1 MPCRREGERNSLRR
15 ASSLAVA
22 ASFRKNLRKR
32 PGSDQRPAGTGL
44 ALFPALPAAF
54 WKLLPVPSR
63 AAQFFLTRR
72 SIVRITKSL
81 IALSVFVFV
90 LGTAVSV
97 SAQTPPPQATPQ
109 AQQAPPAGDQAQ
121 AQLKS
126 PVEGELLSVDTEKK
140 VVEIK
145 LANGKEEKFT
155 YTDTTEISGAEKN
168 AAGLATMK
176 EGRVT
181 VHFTENAQT
190 KAKTATRIIVQ
201 PKQ

>member
-1 MPCRREGERNSLRR
+1 
-15 ASSLAVA
+15 
-22 ASFRKNLRKR
+22 
-32 PGSDQRPAGTGL
+32 
-44 ALFPALPAAF
+44 
-54 WKLLPVPSR
+54 
-63 AAQFFLTRR
+63 
-72 SIVRITKSL
+72 VRITKSL

-97 SAQTPPPQATPQ
+97 SAQTPPPQAAPAQ
-109 AQQAPPAGDQAQ
+109 AQQAPPAGDQAP

>member
-1 MPCRREGERNSLRR
+1 M
-15 ASSLAVA
+15 
-22 ASFRKNLRKR
+22 
-32 PGSDQRPAGTGL
+32 
-44 ALFPALPAAF
+44 
-54 WKLLPVPSR
+54 
-63 AAQFFLTRR
+63 
-72 SIVRITKSL
+72 RITKSL

-97 SAQTPPPQATPQ
+97 SAQTPQQAPP
-109 AQQAPPAGDQAQ
+109 QQAPPAADQSQ
-121 AQLKS
+121 SQQLKS

-140 VVEIK
+140 EVEIK
-145 LANGKEEKFT
+145 LASGSEVKFT
-155 YTDTTEISGAEKN
+155 YSDTTEISGAEKN

-176 EGRVT
+176 EARVT

>member
-1 MPCRREGERNSLRR
+1 M
-15 ASSLAVA
+15 
-22 ASFRKNLRKR
+22 
-32 PGSDQRPAGTGL
+32 
-44 ALFPALPAAF
+44 
-54 WKLLPVPSR
+54 
-63 AAQFFLTRR
+63 
-72 SIVRITKSL
+72 RITKSL
-81 IALSVFVFV
+81 IALSAFVFV

-97 SAQTPPPQATPQ
+97 SAQTPPQAPPAQ
-109 AQQAPPAGDQAQ
+109 AQQAAPAGDQAQ

-126 PVEGELLSVDTEKK
+126 PVEGELLSVDTETK

-176 EGRVT
+176 EARVT
-181 VHFTENAQT
+181 VTFTENAQT
-190 KAKTATRIIVQ
+190 KARTATKIVVQ

>member
-1 MPCRREGERNSLRR
+1 M
-15 ASSLAVA
+15 
-22 ASFRKNLRKR
+22 
-32 PGSDQRPAGTGL
+32 
-44 ALFPALPAAF
+44 
-54 WKLLPVPSR
+54 
-63 AAQFFLTRR
+63 
-72 SIVRITKSL
+72 RITKSL

-97 SAQTPPPQATPQ
+97 SAQTPPPQAPPAQ
-109 AQQAPPAGDQAQ
+109 AQQAPPAADQAQ
-121 AQLKS
+121 PQLKS

-176 EGRVT
+176 EARVT
-181 VHFTENAQT
+181 VTFTENAQT
-190 KAKTATRIIVQ
+190 KAKTATKIVVQ